1 MQSLSRADRLRLLEF
16 VCSFA
21 WTDLRV
27 SQRERT
33 FVARLVEVLGLDD
46 DERRQVARW
55 LEVPPAPEQVD
66 PTEIPLAHRQLFLEA
81 ARRVVAADGVNPAER
96 DALDLFSDLISS

>member
-27 SQRERT
+27 SARERA
-33 FVARLVEVLGLDD
+33 FVARLVDVLGFDD
-46 DERRQVARW
+46 DERRRVAGW
-55 LEVPPAPEQVD
+55 LEVPPTPEQVD

-96 DALDLFSDLISS
+96 DALELFADLISS